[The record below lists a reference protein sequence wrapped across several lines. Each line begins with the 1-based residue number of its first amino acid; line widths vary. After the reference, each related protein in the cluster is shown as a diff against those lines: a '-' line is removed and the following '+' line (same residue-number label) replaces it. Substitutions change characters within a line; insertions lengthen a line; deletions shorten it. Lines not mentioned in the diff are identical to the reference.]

1 MVSRVEILEIS
12 KSLVQSLLEEQHPDL
27 APLDLRLVDGGWDNQ
42 QWRLGDELAVRMPRT
57 PRAPELLRT
66 EQRWLP
72 VLAPRLPLPIPTPV
86 RIGEPS
92 EQFPR
97 TWTIT
102 TWVAGEP
109 ADRAPITSQ
118 SDAEVLAGFLKALHQ
133 DAPADG
139 PTSSSRGVSLKGAGG
154 FDEWI
159 SYAPVEQIGQLREIW
174 VDAVAAPDWD
184 RPPVWVH
191 GDLHPANV
199 VTSNGSLAGVIDF
212 GDLSTGDP
220 ATDLAAAWV
229 LLPEGAATP
238 FLTAYGVDAPTIRRA
253 RGWAALRALM
263 LLSIGEAGRKNL
275 RGGKPTWHPAGTAAI
290 NRLRAST

>member
-1 MVSRVEILEIS
+1 MVSRVDILEIS
-12 KSLVQSLLEEQHPDL
+12 KGLVQSLLDEQHPDL
-27 APLDLRLVDGGWDNQ
+27 ATLDLRLVDGGWDNQ

-66 EQRWLP
+66 EQKWLP

-109 ADRAPITSQ
+109 ADCAPITSQ
-118 SDAEVLAGFLKALHQ
+118 ADAEMLAGFLKALHQ

-139 PTSSSRGVSLKGAGG
+139 PTSSLRGVSLKAATG

-159 SYAPVEQIGQLREIW
+159 SFAPVDQAARLREIW
-174 VDAVAAPDWD
+174 ADAVAAPDWD
-184 RPPVWVH
+184 RAPVWVH

-199 VTSNGSLAGVIDF
+199 VTANGALAGVIDF

-229 LLPEGAATP
+229 LLPEGAATR
-238 FLTAYGVDAPTIRRA
+238 FLTAYGADPSTVRRA
-253 RGWAALRALM
+253 RGWAALRSLM

-275 RGGKPTWHPAGTAAI
+275 PGGKPTWHPAGTATI
-290 NRLRAST
+290 NRLLAPN

>member
-12 KSLVQSLLEEQHPDL
+12 KSLVQSLLDEQHPDL

-109 ADRAPITSQ
+109 ADRAPITSP
-118 SDAEVLAGFLKALHQ
+118 SDAEVLADFLKALHQ

-159 SYAPVEQIGQLREIW
+159 SFAPADQVGRLREIW
-174 VDAVAAPDWD
+174 ADAVAAPDWD

-199 VTSNGSLAGVIDF
+199 VTSNGALAGVIDF

-229 LLPEGAATP
+229 LLPEGAAKP
-238 FLTAYGVDAPTIRRA
+238 FLTAYGADAHTIRRA

-275 RGGKPTWHPAGTAAI
+275 PGGKPTWHPAGTATI
-290 NRLRAST
+290 DRLLSSN